1 MTVRKEDAR
10 IIKTKAALTTTFF
23 EMLTTMEIGDV
34 TINAL
39 CERADIR
46 RATFYKHFCDK
57 NDFIVF
63 LIKDIRSRFDTE
75 IWKSDLNTSI
85 TKEYYLQYA
94 KAIIKYLLDRET
106 AIKKI
111 INSPV
116 RSTFFDIFLHENYED
131 TRRRLEASEKSG
143 MKLIST
149 PDVVAS
155 MLVGGIAHCIIIW
168 FDSNNKQSADGLLS
182 DISVFLDKVLG

>member
-116 RSTFFDIFLHENYED
+116 RSAFFDIFLHENYED

-168 FDSNNKQSADGLLS
+168 FDSNNKQSADSLLS
-182 DISVFLDKVLG
+182 DISVFLEKVLG